1 MQQERKMPAIPN
13 AEEAERIMP
22 IIREAFAAKGVALE
36 ALGIHPQGGV
46 MAKARPDAAAK
57 ESLTMR
63 LFAKGIVM
71 AETQQ
76 GAFGFAVMR

>member
-1 MQQERKMPAIPN
+1 MRQDRRMPAIPN
-13 AEEAERIMP
+13 AEEAEKIMP
-22 IIREAFAAKGVALE
+22 VIREAFAAKGVELE
-36 ALGIHPQGGV
+36 ALGVHPQGGV

-57 ESLTMR
+57 ESLVMR

-76 GAFGFAVMR
+76 GTFGFAVMR